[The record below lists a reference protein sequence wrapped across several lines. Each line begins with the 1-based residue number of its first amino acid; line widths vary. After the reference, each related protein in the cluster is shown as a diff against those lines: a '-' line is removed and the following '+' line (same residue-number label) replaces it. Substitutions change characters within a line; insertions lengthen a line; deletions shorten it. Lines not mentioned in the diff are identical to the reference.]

1 MAVHRGKIL
10 EEAIKEKGITCAAAA
25 KRCNISRRTLYNYFE
40 NPEISWDKLVEIEEI
55 LKLSLPEKFTELRKY
70 SLSDTTPSI
79 LKESEEIAYW
89 RNKYIDLLE
98 KYTLHL
104 ETR

>member
-10 EEAIKEKGITCAAAA
+10 EEAIREKGYSFAAAA
-25 KRCNISRRTLYNYFE
+25 KRLNISRRTLYNYFE
-40 NPEISWDKLVEIEEI
+40 NPELPWQKIVECEEI
-55 LKLSLPEKFTELRKY
+55 LVLDLSKHFTQLRKY
-70 SLSDTTPSI
+70 KNNLAHSVVQEPQ
-79 LKESEEIAYW
+79 EAVYW

-98 KYTLHL
+98 RYALHL